1 MPDFFN
7 NHTDTTAID
16 RTPNGWGDA
25 FAALPLEA
33 PSGDGWARLARTLD
47 ARSGRGGIARRER
60 RTSWLIGL
68 ASAAV
73 LALAAW
79 SPLSRWLQAEV
90 AESEPPA
97 VVVAQTVPGQTMPGM
112 LGRPAAPIPT
122 GPDDAQADDAQA
134 AVDRVAEAP
143 VTVSPASREATR
155 PALRKPASKTRAI
168 AARTHAVTE
177 GPSVSRPV
185 PTDSAPPQ
193 ADANDAIAAAAV
205 DGGDPDPVQKLQA
218 QSAQLEAL
226 VALARD
232 ERVGN
237 ASSELLSS
245 ELDAGIAVI
254 DAALSQADLAGAQ
267 KQELWQQRVDLLQ
280 QLAGVE
286 ATSRWL
292 AAQGAASTT
301 TLVAVD

>member
-7 NHTDTTAID
+7 NDNDAGAID
-16 RTPNGWGDA
+16 RTPSGWGEA
-25 FAALPLEA
+25 FAALPQEA
-33 PSGDGWARLARTLD
+33 PPGDDWARLARTLD
-47 ARSGRGGIARRER
+47 ARSGRGGMARRER
-60 RTSWLIGL
+60 RTTWLIGL

-79 SPLSRWLQAEV
+79 SPLSRWLQADV
-90 AESEPPA
+90 AESAPPA
-97 VVVAQTVPGQTMPGM
+97 LVAQAVPGL
-112 LGRPAAPIPT
+112 LGPAAPIRTEPGET
-122 GPDDAQADDAQA
+122 QPG
-134 AVDRVAEAP
+134 VDRVAEAP
-143 VTVSPASREATR
+143 VTVSPPPREATR
-155 PALRKPASKTRAI
+155 PAHRKPAYKTPVV
-168 AARTHAVTE
+168 AAREHVETE
-177 GPSVSRPV
+177 ASPASSPPV
-185 PTDSAPPQ
+185 PTESAPTQ
-193 ADANDAIAAAAV
+193 AEANQAITATAAATV
-205 DGGDPDPVQKLQA
+205 GDPDPVQKLQA

-267 KQELWQQRVDLLQ
+267 KQELWQRRVDLLQ
-280 QLAGVE
+280 QRAGVE

-292 AAQGAASTT
+292 AAQGAASTA

>member
-1 MPDFFN
+1 M
-7 NHTDTTAID
+7 
-16 RTPNGWGDA
+16 
-25 FAALPLEA
+25 
-33 PSGDGWARLARTLD
+33 
-47 ARSGRGGIARRER
+47 
-60 RTSWLIGL
+60 
-68 ASAAV
+68 
-73 LALAAW
+73 
-79 SPLSRWLQAEV
+79 AEG
-90 AESEPPA
+90 EPPPA
-97 VVVAQTVPGQTMPGM
+97 VAQTVPGM
-112 LGRPAAPIPT
+112 LGPAAPIRT
-122 GPDDAQADDAQA
+122 DPDDAQPV
-134 AVDRVAEAP
+134 VDRVAEAP
-143 VTVSPASREATR
+143 VTVSPLSREATR
-155 PALRKPASKTRAI
+155 PALRKPTNKTRAI
-168 AARTHAVTE
+168 AARTHVETEAQPASNPPPRTESAPAQGDVSKAVTATTTTTP
-177 GPSVSRPV
+177 G
-185 PTDSAPPQ
+185 DS
-193 ADANDAIAAAAV
+193 
-205 DGGDPDPVQKLQA
+205 DPVQKLQA

-292 AAQGAASTT
+292 AAQGASSTT